1 VTLSWLGAEGA
12 EPAPAGDLC
21 RVESL
26 SRTYR
31 TAAREIPAL
40 RDVSFTISH
49 GGRIG
54 IMGPSG
60 SGKSTLL
67 GILGCLDR
75 PSSGRYLLDGR
86 DVAEL
91 SDDALSD
98 IRAETVG
105 FVFQSYNLIAELD
118 VLESICLP
126 LEYRGF
132 SRAEAVARA
141 REVAARVGLG
151 DRLDHLPW
159 QLSGGEQQRVA
170 IARAY
175 AGRPRLLLADEP
187 TGNLDSETSREI
199 VDLLLELNRDGV
211 ALVVVTHNEELA
223 PIFQRVL
230 RIRDG
235 RLVS

>member
-1 VTLSWLGAEGA
+1 LSWPGA
-12 EPAPAGDLC
+12 EPLC
-21 RVESL
+21 HVESL

-31 TAAREIPAL
+31 TAAREVPAL
-40 RDVSFTISH
+40 RDVSFAIPE
-49 GGRIG
+49 GARVG

-75 PSSGRYLLDGR
+75 PSTGRYVLEGR
-86 DVAEL
+86 DVARL

-105 FVFQSYNLIAELD
+105 FVFQSYNLIPEFD
-118 VLESICLP
+118 VLENICLP

-132 SRAEAVARA
+132 SVSEAAARA
-141 REVAARVGLG
+141 RDAANRVGLG
-151 DRLDHLPW
+151 DRLDHLPR
-159 QLSGGEQQRVA
+159 QLSGGEQQRAA

-187 TGNLDSETSREI
+187 TGNLDSETSRE
-199 VDLLLELNRDGV
+199 VVQLLLELNREGV
-211 ALVVVTHNEELA
+211 ALIVVTHNEEIA
-223 PIFQRVL
+223 PVFERIL

-235 RLVS
+235 RLVG

>member
-1 VTLSWLGAEGA
+1 LSSPGG
-12 EPAPAGDLC
+12 EPVRAGDLC

-26 SRTYR
+26 SRTFR
-31 TAAREIPAL
+31 TAAHEVPAL
-40 RDVSFTISH
+40 RDVSFTIPH
-49 GGRIG
+49 GARIG
-54 IMGPSG
+54 VMGPSG
-60 SGKSTLL
+60 SGKTTLL

-75 PSSGRYLLDGR
+75 PTSGRYVLDGR

-105 FVFQSYNLIAELD
+105 FVFQSFNLIAELD
-118 VLESICLP
+118 VLENICLP

-141 REVAARVGLG
+141 RDVATRVGLG

-159 QLSGGEQQRVA
+159 QLSGGEQQRAA

-175 AGRPRLLLADEP
+175 AGRPRVLLADEP
-187 TGNLDSETSREI
+187 TGNLDSETSRGI
-199 VDLLLELNRDGV
+199 VQLLLELNSEGV
-211 ALVVVTHNEELA
+211 ALVVVTHNEEMA
-223 PIFQRVL
+223 PIFQGIL

>member
-1 VTLSWLGAEGA
+1 MSWPSA
-12 EPAPAGDLC
+12 EPVPPGDLC
-21 RVESL
+21 RVEGL
-26 SRTYR
+26 SRTFR
-31 TAAREIPAL
+31 TAAHEVPAL
-40 RDVSFTISH
+40 RDVSFAIPRSA
-49 GGRIG
+49 RVG

-75 PSSGRYLLDGR
+75 PSSGRYVLEGR
-86 DVAEL
+86 DVAGL

-105 FVFQSYNLIAELD
+105 FVFQSFNLIAELD

-132 SRAEAVARA
+132 SRVEAVARA
-141 REVAARVGLG
+141 RDAAARVGLG
-151 DRLDHLPW
+151 DRLDHRPW

-170 IARAY
+170 IARAV

-187 TGNLDSETSREI
+187 TGNLDSATSREI
-199 VDLLLELNRDGV
+199 IDLLLELNRDGV
-211 ALVVVTHNEELA
+211 ALVVVTHNEEMT
-223 PIFQRVL
+223 PMFQQIL

-235 RLVS
+235 RLVL

>member
-1 VTLSWLGAEGA
+1 MSSPGA
-12 EPAPAGDLC
+12 EPLC
-21 RVESL
+21 RVETL
-26 SRTYR
+26 SRTFR
-31 TAAREIPAL
+31 TAAHEVPAL
-40 RDVSFTISH
+40 RDVTFTIPR
-49 GGRIG
+49 GARIG

-75 PSSGRYLLDGR
+75 PTSGRYLLDGR

-105 FVFQSYNLIAELD
+105 FIFQGYNLISEFD
-118 VLESICLP
+118 VLENICLP

-132 SRAEAVARA
+132 SRSEALARGRDA
-141 REVAARVGLG
+141 VTRVGLG
-151 DRLDHLPW
+151 DRLDHLPR

-199 VDLLLELNRDGV
+199 VDLLLELNAEGV
-211 ALVVVTHNEELA
+211 TLVVVTHNEELA
-223 PIFQRVL
+223 PIFQCVF

-235 RLVS
+235 RLVN

>member
-1 VTLSWLGAEGA
+1 MSSPGA
-12 EPAPAGDLC
+12 EPAPSGELC
-21 RVESL
+21 RVEDL
-26 SRTYR
+26 SRTFR
-31 TAAREIPAL
+31 TAAHEVAAVRN
-40 RDVSFTISH
+40 VSFAIPH
-49 GGRIG
+49 GARIG

-75 PSSGRYLLDGR
+75 PTSGRFLLDGR
-86 DVAEL
+86 DVAAL

-105 FVFQSYNLIAELD
+105 FVFQSFNLIAELD
-118 VLESICLP
+118 VLENICLP

-132 SRAEAVARA
+132 SRAEAVVRA
-141 REVAARVGLG
+141 RDVATRVGLG

-170 IARAY
+170 IARAS

-187 TGNLDSETSREI
+187 TGNLDSETSGEI
-199 VDLLLELNRDGV
+199 VRLLLELNGEGV
-211 ALVVVTHNEELA
+211 ALVVVTHNEEMA
-223 PIFQRVL
+223 PIFQSIL

-235 RLVS
+235 RLVG

>member
-1 VTLSWLGAEGA
+1 LSWPGA
-12 EPAPAGDLC
+12 EPLC
-21 RVESL
+21 HVESL

-31 TAAREIPAL
+31 TAAREVPAL
-40 RDVSFTISH
+40 RDVSFAIPE
-49 GGRIG
+49 GARIG

-75 PSSGRYLLDGR
+75 PSTGRYVLEGR
-86 DVAEL
+86 DVARL

-105 FVFQSYNLIAELD
+105 FVFQSYNLIPEFD
-118 VLESICLP
+118 VLENICLP

-132 SRAEAVARA
+132 SVSEAAARA
-141 REVAARVGLG
+141 RDAANRVGLG
-151 DRLDHLPW
+151 DRLDHLPR
-159 QLSGGEQQRVA
+159 QLSGGEQQRAA

-187 TGNLDSETSREI
+187 TGNLDSETSRE
-199 VDLLLELNRDGV
+199 VVQLLLELNREGV
-211 ALVVVTHNEELA
+211 ALIVVTHNEEIA
-223 PIFQRVL
+223 PVFERIL

-235 RLVS
+235 RLVG

>member
-1 VTLSWLGAEGA
+1 MSWPGA
-12 EPAPAGDLC
+12 EPLC
-21 RVESL
+21 HVESL

-31 TAAREIPAL
+31 TAAREVPAL
-40 RDVSFTISH
+40 RDVSFTIPE
-49 GGRIG
+49 GARIG

-75 PSSGRYLLDGR
+75 PSTGRYVLEGR
-86 DVAEL
+86 DVARL

-105 FVFQSYNLIAELD
+105 FVFQSYNLIPEFD
-118 VLESICLP
+118 VLENICLP

-132 SRAEAVARA
+132 SASEAAARA
-141 REVAARVGLG
+141 RDAANRVGLG
-151 DRLDHLPW
+151 DRLDHVPR
-159 QLSGGEQQRVA
+159 QLSGGEQQRAA

-187 TGNLDSETSREI
+187 TGNLDSETSRE
-199 VDLLLELNRDGV
+199 VVQLLLELNREGV
-211 ALVVVTHNEELA
+211 ALIVVTHNEEMA
-223 PIFQRVL
+223 PVFERIL

-235 RLVS
+235 RLVG

>member
-1 VTLSWLGAEGA
+1 LSSPGA
-12 EPAPAGDLC
+12 EPVGTGDLC
-21 RVESL
+21 RVENL
-26 SRTYR
+26 TRTFR
-31 TAAREIPAL
+31 TAAREVVAL
-40 RDVSFTISH
+40 RDVSFTIPN
-49 GGRIG
+49 GARIG

-75 PSSGRYLLDGR
+75 PSSGRYVLEDR

-91 SDDALSD
+91 SDEALSD

-105 FVFQSYNLIAELD
+105 FVFQSFNLIGELD
-118 VLESICLP
+118 VLENICLP

-132 SRAEAVARA
+132 GRSEAAGLA
-141 REVAARVGLG
+141 REVATRVGLG
-151 DRLDHLPW
+151 ERLDHQPW

-170 IARAY
+170 IARAF

-187 TGNLDSETSREI
+187 TGNLDSETSAEVI
-199 VDLLLELNRDGV
+199 ELLLELNREGV
-211 ALVVVTHNEELA
+211 ALVVVTHNEEMA
-223 PIFQRVL
+223 PIFQRIL

-235 RLVS
+235 RLVG

>member
-1 VTLSWLGAEGA
+1 LSSPGA
-12 EPAPAGDLC
+12 EPVGTGDLC
-21 RVESL
+21 RVENL
-26 SRTYR
+26 TRTFR
-31 TAAREIPAL
+31 TAAREVIAL
-40 RDVSFTISH
+40 RDVSFSIPN
-49 GGRIG
+49 GARIG

-75 PSSGRYLLDGR
+75 PSSGRYVLEDR

-91 SDDALSD
+91 SDEALSD

-105 FVFQSYNLIAELD
+105 FVFQSFNLIGELD
-118 VLESICLP
+118 VLENICLP

-132 SRAEAVARA
+132 GRSEAAGRA
-141 REVAARVGLG
+141 RDVATRVGLG
-151 DRLDHLPW
+151 ERLDHQPW

-170 IARAY
+170 IARAF

-187 TGNLDSETSREI
+187 TGNLDSETSAEI
-199 VDLLLELNRDGV
+199 IKLLLELNREGV
-211 ALVVVTHNEELA
+211 ALVVVTHNEEMA
-223 PIFQRVL
+223 PIFQRIL

-235 RLVS
+235 RLVG

>member
-1 VTLSWLGAEGA
+1 MSWPGG
-12 EPAPAGDLC
+12 EPLC
-21 RVESL
+21 HVESL

-31 TAAREIPAL
+31 TAAREVPAL
-40 RDVSFTISH
+40 RDVSFTIPE
-49 GGRIG
+49 GARVG

-75 PSSGRYLLDGR
+75 PSTGRYLLEGR
-86 DVAEL
+86 DVSRL

-105 FVFQSYNLIAELD
+105 FVFQSYNLIPEFD
-118 VLESICLP
+118 VLENISLP

-132 SRAEAVARA
+132 SVSEAADRA
-141 REVAARVGLG
+141 RDAANRVGLG
-151 DRLDHLPW
+151 DRLDHLPR

-187 TGNLDSETSREI
+187 TGNLDSETSREVVQI
-199 VDLLLELNRDGV
+199 LLELNREGV
-211 ALVVVTHNEELA
+211 ALIVVTHNEEMA
-223 PIFQRVL
+223 PVFERIL

-235 RLVS
+235 RLVG

>member
-1 VTLSWLGAEGA
+1 MSWPGA
-12 EPAPAGDLC
+12 EPLC
-21 RVESL
+21 RVETL
-26 SRTYR
+26 SRTFR
-31 TAAREIPAL
+31 TVAHEVPAL
-40 RDVSFTISH
+40 RDVSFTIPR
-49 GGRIG
+49 GARIG
-54 IMGPSG
+54 VMGPSG

-75 PSSGRYLLDGR
+75 PSSGHYILDGR
-86 DVAEL
+86 NVAEL

-105 FVFQSYNLIAELD
+105 FVFQGYNLISELN
-118 VLESICLP
+118 VLENICLP

-132 SRAEAVARA
+132 SRAEAIARA
-141 REVAARVGLG
+141 RDVAARIGLD

-199 VDLLLELNRDGV
+199 VRLLLELNSEGV
-211 ALVVVTHNEELA
+211 TLVVVTHNEEMA
-223 PIFQRVL
+223 PIFQCVL

-235 RLVS
+235 RLVG

>member
-1 VTLSWLGAEGA
+1 MLIKVEGVRKIYEVGVVQVEA
-12 EPAPAGDLC
+12 VAGIDLA
-21 RVESL
+21 VEKNE
-26 SRTYR
+26 YV
-31 TAAREIPAL
+31 A
-40 RDVSFTISH
+40 
-49 GGRIG
+49 

-235 RLVS
+235 RLVR

>member
-1 VTLSWLGAEGA
+1 LSSPGA
-12 EPAPAGDLC
+12 EPARTGDLC
-21 RVESL
+21 RVERL
-26 SRTYR
+26 SRTFR
-31 TAAREIPAL
+31 TAAREVPAL
-40 RDVSFTISH
+40 REVSFTIPRSA
-49 GGRIG
+49 RIG

-75 PSSGRYLLDGR
+75 PSSGRYILDGR

-91 SDDALSD
+91 TDDTLSD

-105 FVFQSYNLIAELD
+105 FVFQSFNLIGEFD
-118 VLESICLP
+118 VLENICLP

-132 SRAEAVARA
+132 SRADAVVQARD
-141 REVAARVGLG
+141 VATRVGLG
-151 DRLDHLPW
+151 DRLDHLPC

-170 IARAY
+170 IARAS

-199 VDLLLELNRDGV
+199 VQLLLELNREGV
-211 ALVVVTHNEELA
+211 TLVVVTHNEEMA
-223 PIFQRVL
+223 PIFQSVL